1 MNQNDLRG
9 WLLQQ
14 PKPAM
19 IRVTVDGETEELKP
33 GKSWAKTA
41 ATIAALEPDLLQAYD
56 AAGKLLRATKVE
68 VEATPRRGSPQPPA
82 LPAALATDPH
92 AVLLHHFA
100 TLLAHAY
107 EHSTEVAFVKLV
119 EVVERQGDRSEAI
132 EQRLER
138 AEARARRLQ
147 EDQVEDAYDR
157 AEQLAVEAQAG
168 NGDDALKQ
176 HLVSAFM
183 SGQLQRGPNGAGK
196 TNGAAAPS
204 KAKS

>member
-19 IRVTVDGETEELKP
+19 IRVTVDGDVEELKP

-56 AAGKLLRATKVE
+56 AAGKLLRATKVD
-68 VEATPRRGSPQPPA
+68 VEPAQRRGAPA
-82 LPAALATDPH
+82 VPTLPAVLATDPH

-100 TLLAHAY
+100 TLLSHAY
-107 EHSTEVAFVKLV
+107 EHSTQVAFDKLV
-119 EVVERQGDRSEAI
+119 DVVERQGDRSEAI

-147 EDQVEDAYDR
+147 DDQIEDAYDR
-157 AEQLAVEAQAG
+157 AEQLAAEAQAG
-168 NGDDALKQ
+168 NSDDALKA
-176 HLVSAFM
+176 HLAQAFL
-183 SGQLQRGPNGAGK
+183 SGQLQRGPANGAK
-196 TNGAAAPS
+196 TNGASAPS